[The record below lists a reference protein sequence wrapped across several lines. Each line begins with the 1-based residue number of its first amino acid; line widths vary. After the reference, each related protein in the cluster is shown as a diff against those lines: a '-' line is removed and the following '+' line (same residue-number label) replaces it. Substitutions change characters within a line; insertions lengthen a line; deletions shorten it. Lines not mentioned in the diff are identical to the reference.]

1 MEWDTT
7 LYEDKHAFVFD
18 YGNSLISLLN
28 PQPGERIL
36 DVGCGTGELTYEI
49 SKLGAEVKGIDLS
62 EDMIKRAKEKYPN
75 VPFSTKDAAHFHFK
89 HAFDAIFSNAALHWV
104 KNYQGAIKSMY
115 SSLKHG
121 GRIVLEFGGKGNV
134 DTIIRQLK
142 TELKRADYDQAA
154 ALEPWY
160 FPSIGEYAAE
170 LEKEGFEVT
179 LAQLYERP
187 TQLADQE
194 KGIEDWITM
203 FGKVFFEGINKVEQI
218 QIAKKVQQGVFHQL
232 FHDDQWYADYKRIRV
247 VAVKK

>member
-1 MEWDTT
+1 M
-7 LYEDKHAFVFD
+7 FD
-18 YGNSLISLLN
+18 YGDSLISLLN
-28 PQPGERIL
+28 PQLGERIL

-49 SKLGAEVKGIDLS
+49 SRLGANVKGIDLS
-62 EDMIKRAKEKYPN
+62 EDMVKRAKEKYPN

-89 HAFDAIFSNAALHWV
+89 HPFDAIFSNAALHWV
-104 KNYQGAIKSMY
+104 KNYQGAIKSIY

-121 GRIVLEFGGKGNV
+121 GRMVVEFGGKGNV

-142 TELKRADYDQAA
+142 LELKRADYDQAA

-160 FPSIGEYAAE
+160 FPSIGEYTSE

-194 KGIEDWITM
+194 K
-203 FGKVFFEGINKVEQI
+203 V
-218 QIAKKVQQGVFHQL
+218 
-232 FHDDQWYADYKRIRV
+232 
-247 VAVKK
+247 